1 MWSLI
6 SFNISNTFWNIS
18 LIIGY
23 SYHIIKQ
30 MISFINIEIRI
41 FYIIHIILESIS
53 RHISPISRNKSSG
66 RFCGPETNFII
77 RTMNFGLIMQE
88 KFLKW
93 IIPINSWIL
102 CSFCSIE
109 SGMIFMISFFEVIIY
124 RRRSAWKW
132 ILLFFSFS
140 VIVIIYSF
148 PIWKCCSSW

>member
-77 RTMNFGLIMQE
+77 RTMDFWLIMQE
-88 KFLKW
+88 EFFKR
-93 IIPINSWIL
+93 IISINSWIL
-102 CSFCSIE
+102 STFSSII
-109 SGMIFMISFFEVIIY
+109 SSMIFMISFFKMIIY
-124 RRRSAWKW
+124 RSWSIW
-132 ILLFFSFS
+132 IRVLLFFRDSIII
-140 VIVIIYSF
+140 IV
-148 PIWKCCSSW
+148 